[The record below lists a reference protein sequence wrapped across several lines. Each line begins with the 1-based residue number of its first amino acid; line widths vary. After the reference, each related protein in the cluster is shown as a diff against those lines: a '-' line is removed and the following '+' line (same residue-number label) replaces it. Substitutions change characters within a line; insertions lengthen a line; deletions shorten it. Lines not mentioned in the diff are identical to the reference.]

1 VPSRNPAITVIVMV
15 DTPRVGSD
23 TGGFVA
29 APIFQ
34 RIAEASLRYLG
45 VPQNVDAPPPIVVAR
60 RDESPVTP
68 THTSHNNP
76 EGPSIIQVA
85 GGGEAPVLPDLT
97 GQSARDALRTLA
109 KLGMT
114 ARLKGRGVV
123 SAQSPAPGT
132 PVERGATCTLV
143 LDRDPLRQVQTAGA
157 IQ

>member
-1 VPSRNPAITVIVMV
+1 MV

-45 VPQNVDAPPPIVVAR
+45 VPQNVDAPPPIVVAQ

-68 THTSHNNP
+68 TQTSHDNP
-76 EGPSIIQVA
+76 TAPSIIQLA
-85 GGGEAPVLPDLT
+85 GAGEAPVLPDLT

-123 SAQSPAPGT
+123 VRAEPGARHSGRT
-132 PVERGATCTLV
+132 RRHVHARARSRSV
-143 LDRDPLRQVQTAGA
+143 SDRFRRLEPFQ
-157 IQ
+157 